1 MTAPKT
7 VLSNRSDRYSVL
19 REKRLTASNGS
30 KPATVGIVGLMRP
43 KQPPMPRPIVRH
55 TEPDPELLE
64 GIAEEMRRHVEALE
78 RLSRALEIQGL
89 PVIAKDIRKR
99 LGWIEEDISAVF
111 AVAHLERR
119 E

>member
-30 KPATVGIVGLMRP
+30 KPATVSIVEVMRP
-43 KQPPMPRPIVRH
+43 KNPPMPRPIVRH
-55 TEPDPELLE
+55 IDPDPELLE
-64 GIAEEMRRHVEALE
+64 GIAEEMRRHVESLE
-78 RLSRALEIQGL
+78 RLSRALERQGL
-89 PVIAKDIRKR
+89 PIIARDIRKH

-111 AVAHLERR
+111 AVAELERR